1 MIAPQTGFA
10 PFDWFLAALD
20 SMGYLIVMGFTIFE
34 NLFIIGSVTPGE
46 TVVMAA
52 GFVSVQGTL
61 SMWLVGIASLSGT
74 LIGSNLSYLFGR
86 RGGREAL
93 FRWGTRFF
101 DEDDIKAAEE
111 YFEMHG
117 SKTVLVSRFAAGFKN
132 WVPAL
137 AGVTRMNL
145 AVFELWTLA
154 GAILYTTLMIAL
166 GRIFAENF
174 DKALR
179 VARNLSWF
187 GLFLLLAMVAFLVWG
202 RRRFVVRRIERLA
215 LQAELEEALE
225 EAGDDGIS

>member
-1 MIAPQTGFA
+1 MTPQTGFA
-10 PFDWFLAALD
+10 PLDWFLAALD
-20 SMGYLIVMGFTIFE
+20 GWGYLIVAGFTIFE
-34 NLFIIGSVTPGE
+34 NLFIIGSATPGE

-52 GFVSVQGTL
+52 GFLSGQGTL
-61 SMWLVGIASLSGT
+61 NMWFVAASSVFGT
-74 LIGSNLSYLFGR
+74 VIGSNLSYLFGR

-111 YFEMHG
+111 YFEQHG

-154 GAILYTTLMIAL
+154 GALLYTTLMVTL
-166 GRIFAENF
+166 GRIFADNF

-179 VARNLSWF
+179 VARNLSWV
-187 GLFLLLAMVAFLVWG
+187 GLGLLLVMVAFLVWG
-202 RRRFVVRRIERLA
+202 RRRFIQRRIDRLA
-215 LQAELEEALE
+215 AKAEADDLAEDV
-225 EAGDDGIS
+225 GDDSPA